1 MSLKHGLLGLL
12 SYSDMTGYELGK
24 AFQDSLSFFWQA
36 QPSQIYR
43 ELNKLEEQG
52 CLSSVIEFQTDKPNK
67 RIYSITEKGGEELA
81 AWLSSPMPDELMP
94 TRSEVLMRLFFSA
107 VKKPEDTLNDLR
119 HLETVY
125 KGYAAQLG
133 QLSKVID
140 SYKALVCSD
149 MDALYWE
156 LTADFG
162 CAYTNMCTAWVE
174 RCVKRLE
181 EAGVK

>member
-12 SYSDMTGYELGK
+12 NYSAMTGYELGK

-52 CLSSVIEFQTDKPNK
+52 HLSSIIEYQTDKPNK
-67 RIYSITEKGGEELA
+67 RIYSITESGKAELVE
-81 AWLSSPMPDELMP
+81 WLAQSNPNELMA

-107 VKKPEDTLNDLR
+107 AKKPEDALTDLKKV
-119 HLETVY
+119 EAVY
-125 KGYAAQLG
+125 KSYAAQLM
-133 QLSKVID
+133 QLNQVID
-140 SYKALVCSD
+140 SYKAIVQSD
-149 MDALYWE
+149 MDALYWD

-162 CAYTNMCTAWVE
+162 YAYANMCSEWAE

>member
-12 SYSDMTGYELGK
+12 SYSNMTGYELGK
-24 AFQDSLSFFWQA
+24 AFQDSLSFFWKA

-43 ELNKLEEQG
+43 ELNRLEEQG

-67 RIYSITEKGGEELA
+67 RIYSLTDSGKEELT
-81 AWLSSPMPDELMP
+81 AWLESPMPNELMA

-107 VKKPEDTLNDLR
+107 EKKSKDTLNDLK
-119 HLETVY
+119 HLEATY
-125 KGYAAQLG
+125 KNVAAQFA
-133 QLSKVID
+133 QLNQVID
-140 SYKALVCSD
+140 GYKALVGSD

-162 CAYTNMCTAWVE
+162 RSYINMCVAWSE

-181 EAGVK
+181 EVSNK